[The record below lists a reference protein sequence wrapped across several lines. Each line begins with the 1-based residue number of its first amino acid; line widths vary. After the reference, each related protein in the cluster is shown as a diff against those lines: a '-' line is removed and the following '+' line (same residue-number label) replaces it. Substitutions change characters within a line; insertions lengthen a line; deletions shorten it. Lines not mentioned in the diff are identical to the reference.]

1 MHTPLVRALTELT
14 KPWYRPGTDSPHEDE
29 FLKLVTSTAPLATR
43 LAALQGFW
51 NLTGTSSALK
61 QWDALTAIASADV
74 AVARMLEPHIDA
86 LGILAEAGHPTPGPE
101 SSWGVF
107 AAEIP
112 GRVVTATPAADGTL
126 VLYGEKAWCSLAT
139 ELTHAIVSVRLG
151 EARQTVAV
159 DLTGPGVR
167 PAEADWPALGLA
179 EIPSGPIVFDGARA
193 TEVGP
198 PEWYL
203 QRPGFAWGGIRVAAC
218 WFGGALGLARNAAQR
233 HFGRPQPSPLGAMT
247 LGQID
252 TEITA
257 ARTVLA
263 HAAQLAGSG
272 DIDSH
277 DDSWTQALRVRT
289 IVYRACQR
297 IQELS
302 RELAGPAAL
311 TGDREFAKADADLTV
326 YLSQHHGPRDEAS
339 LGEAIVADATPR

>member
-1 MHTPLVRALTELT
+1 MHTPLVGALTELT
-14 KPWYRPGTDSPHEDE
+14 KPWYRPGTDSPHEGRIPQTRHE
-29 FLKLVTSTAPLATR
+29 HRAAFHAARGLSRGSGTSPAPPRRSSSGTRSPRSPPLMSPSPACSNPTSTPSA
-43 LAALQGFW
+43 
-51 NLTGTSSALK
+51 SSPRR
-61 QWDALTAIASADV
+61 DT
-74 AVARMLEPHIDA
+74 
-86 LGILAEAGHPTPGPE
+86 TPGPE

-112 GRVVTATPAADGTL
+112 GRVVTATPAADSTL

-159 DLTGPGVR
+159 DLTGPGVHPPR
-167 PAEADWPALGLA
+167 RTGR
-179 EIPSGPIVFDGARA
+179 PSGSPRSQRPHRLRRRARA

-203 QRPGFAWGGIRVAAC
+203 RRPGFAWGGIRVAAC
-218 WFGGALGLARNAAQR
+218 WFGGALGLARNAPAPLRKAPGLTPGDDDAGTDR
-233 HFGRPQPSPLGAMT
+233 HGDHGRPHGPRPRRS
-247 LGQID
+247 
-252 TEITA
+252 
-257 ARTVLA
+257 ARRRRRHRL
-263 HAAQLAGSG
+263 
-272 DIDSH
+272 H